1 MYSLEVSGLTKHFG
15 QTPVLKDVS
24 FSVLPGE
31 SFAILGPEDSGKT
44 TLLRLLSGLEVC
56 DQGRILINGVDIT
69 HTPSFERSI
78 AVVLQNRYGLLPHLD
93 VNENLSMSLHAGSVA
108 KKGLM
113 RERVLFAAQTLHVQ
127 HLLERKISTL
137 SDGDQLRVALA
148 RGLVKRPQLYLLDE
162 SLMQLDT
169 PTRLAVRRELVAFQR
184 TSQLPFVYMTRDQ
197 PEAFALAD
205 RVAVIHDGE
214 IQQIGTRAELFYTP
228 ATLWVAQW
236 LGFPPMN
243 TITGY
248 LQGTYQ
254 PDGMHYR
261 IWAKSMAPLLP
272 VQWTSVL
279 SNLQNP
285 DIIVGIRPED
295 ILPEWE
301 LAEKW
306 LPSFCAVKVE
316 VMASEWNQGKT
327 LAQLQ
332 LPHTEDRFMAVFDI
346 PHDQVKIGQ
355 VLTVAFDPERFCL
368 FHPRTEKLLYAPSF
382 TTGLRRNAG
391 NPISRPLWQNY
402 RLDRPK

>member
-1 MYSLEVSGLTKHFG
+1 
-15 QTPVLKDVS
+15 
-24 FSVLPGE
+24 
-31 SFAILGPEDSGKT
+31 
-44 TLLRLLSGLEVC
+44 
-56 DQGRILINGVDIT
+56 
-69 HTPSFERSI
+69 
-78 AVVLQNRYGLLPHLD
+78 VV
-93 VNENLSMSLHAGSVA
+93 V
-108 KKGLM
+108 
-113 RERVLFAAQTLHVQ
+113 AAQALHIQ
-127 HLLERKISTL
+127 HLLERKVSTL
-137 SDGDQLRVALA
+137 SEGDQLRVALA
-148 RGLVKRPQLYLLDE
+148 RGLVKRPLLYLLDE

-169 PTRLAVRRELVAFQR
+169 PTRLALRRELVEFHR
-184 TSQLPFVYMTRDQ
+184 SSQIPFVYMTRDQ
-197 PEAFALAD
+197 PEAFALAE
-205 RVAVIHDGE
+205 RVAVMNNGE
-214 IQQIGTRAELFYTP
+214 VLQIGTRAELFYTP

-279 SNLQNP
+279 SELQNP
-285 DIIVGIRPED
+285 NIIVGIRPED

-306 LPSFCAVKVE
+306 HPSFCAVKVE
-316 VMASEWNQGKT
+316 VLASEWNQGKT

-346 PHDQVKIGQ
+346 PHDRVKIGQ
-355 VLTVAFDPERFCL
+355 VFTVAFDPERFCL

-382 TTGLRRNAG
+382 TPGLRRSMG
-391 NPISRPLWQNY
+391 NPISRHLWQNY
-402 RLDRPK
+402 RLDPPR